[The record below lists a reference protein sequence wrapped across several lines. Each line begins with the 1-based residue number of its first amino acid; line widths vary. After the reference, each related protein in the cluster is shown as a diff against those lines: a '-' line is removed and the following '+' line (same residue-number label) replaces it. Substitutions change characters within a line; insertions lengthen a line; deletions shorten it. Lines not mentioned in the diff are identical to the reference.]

1 MLYYNQ
7 HILHEN
13 LSYSKS
19 FFTFHY
25 FVGFCLTYKT
35 RSTPHAGTLGTA
47 KVSIATDSGCAVN
60 FVLSG
65 KKNRGEETTVC
76 DKSCPDGN
84 LENAIVKIQ
93 QKSWDGWG
101 IEHIKIKDIDGNR
114 SPYSLDGKVMQFW
127 VDGNKNGNYDGLSK
141 CTWGKWC
148 DLYKIGK
155 NRIYLLHV
163 SFI

>member
-1 MLYYNQ
+1 M
-7 HILHEN
+7 
-13 LSYSKS
+13 
-19 FFTFHY
+19 
-25 FVGFCLTYKT
+25 
-35 RSTPHAGTLGTA
+35 
-47 KVSIATDSGCAVN
+47 N

-65 KKNRGEETTVC
+65 KKNRGEEITLC
-76 DKSCPDGN
+76 DKTCTDGN

-101 IEHIKIKDIDGNR
+101 IEHIQVKDIHGNR
-114 SPYSLDGKVMQFW
+114 SPYSLDGKVKQFW